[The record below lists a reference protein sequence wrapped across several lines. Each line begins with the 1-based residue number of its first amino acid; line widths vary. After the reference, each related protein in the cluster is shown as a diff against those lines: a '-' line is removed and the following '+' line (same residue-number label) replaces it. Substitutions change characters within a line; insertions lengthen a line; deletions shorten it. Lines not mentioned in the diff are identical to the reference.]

1 MDIIDFY
8 RNNRKNSYDEKERQN
23 EQLKKIYNIRLL
35 CDICSKDSIFHDC
48 GSYCHGMSFERSL
61 YKSIKLKIRNK
72 IFDWLDS
79 K

>member
-8 RNNRKNSYDEKERQN
+8 KNNRKNSYNEKEWQN
-23 EQLKKIYNIRLL
+23 EQLKREYNINLL
-35 CDICSKDSIFHDC
+35 CDICSRNYDC
-48 GSYCHGMSFERSL
+48 LSYCQGRVFERSL

-72 IFDWLDS
+72 IFNWLDN